1 MSKNNLN
8 VRQELAALY
17 RILDMYGMTD
27 LANQCAA
34 ARSSENKNTYLVHQ
48 YGMFYDEI
56 TASSLIEIDSNGKPK
71 DPKSPWLNDGCINL
85 CKWIFNTRE
94 DVNYYVHG
102 HSEDVMAVGGTEEG
116 LQYFSQAAVYLNH
129 LIEYIDYD
137 FTEDDEYGEKFKS
150 IIKKNDILITRNH
163 GYYTLGKTAA
173 EAFFRAYY
181 LEQACS
187 VQIKNLSMKLTPRPI
202 NKQKAEYHW
211 QHMSKSDDHNYD
223 GKTEWAALLRK
234 LDRENSN
241 YKN

>member
-1 MSKNNLN
+1 MSNKDVN
-8 VRQELAALY
+8 VRHELAALY

-34 ARSSENKNTYLVHQ
+34 ARSSENKNIYLVHQ

-56 TASSLIEIDSNGKPK
+56 TASSLIEIDNNGKPK

-85 CKWIFNTRE
+85 CKWIFN
-94 DVNYYVHG
+94 N
-102 HSEDVMAVGGTEEG
+102 SEDVMAVGGTEEG

-137 FTEDDEYGEKFKS
+137 FAEDDDYGKKFKS
-150 IIKKNDILITRNH
+150 LIKKNDILITRNH

-181 LEQACS
+181 LEQACA

-202 NKQKAEYHW
+202 DKQKAEYHW
-211 QHMSKSDDHNYD
+211 QHMSKSDDYNYD
-223 GKTEWAALLRK
+223 GKTEWSALLRK
-234 LDRENSN
+234 LDREKAN
-241 YKN
+241 YKL